1 MEYQNNPTS
10 YENLSNPQLQ
20 ENSVGNKI
28 KNNLAE
34 FIEFIAIMAAILI
47 VIRFLIAEP
56 HLVSGSSMVPNFHTG
71 DYIITN
77 KLLMKIS
84 QPKRGEVIV
93 LQNPRNQDQVFIKRV
108 IGMPDEKIKLSQGQV
123 FINDEPLDEPYLPQ
137 GTITSGEQFLTDD
150 EEIVVPSGQYF
161 VLGDNR
167 GESSDS
173 REWGPIPAQL
183 IVGQAYLRYWPLNKI
198 NLLQIGKASDQPTFS
213 FTMGKKNI

>member
-10 YENLSNPQLQ
+10 YENLSNPELQ
-20 ENSVGNKI
+20 ENSLGGKI

-34 FIEFIAIMAAILI
+34 FIEFIAIMAAVLI

-56 HLVSGSSMVPNFHTG
+56 HLVSGDSMVPNFHTG

-77 KLLMKIS
+77 KLLMKLS

-93 LQNPRNQDQVFIKRV
+93 LQNPRNSDQVFIKRV
-108 IGMPDEKIKLSQGQV
+108 VGLPGESIKVSQGLVYINGQV
-123 FINDEPLDEPYLPQ
+123 LDEPYLPQ
-137 GTITSGEQFLTDD
+137 GTLTSGQQFLTED
-150 EEIVVPSGQYF
+150 EEIVVPDDQYF

-173 REWGPIPAQL
+173 REWGPITSQL
-183 IVGQAYLRYWPLNKI
+183 VVGQALFRYWPITKI
-198 NLLQIGKASDQPTFS
+198 GILQVGKASS
-213 FTMGKKNI
+213 